1 VIFVPVSCE
10 HVDNFQFHSG
20 LTSSQSHVT
29 ERGLSRPNNS
39 AAKKDMNTSA
49 TVKYIYV
56 TGWEVRTENISAR
69 DRRSGDASETEG
81 KYFSR
86 QKVFPCTEISLVD
99 RRDLGDRDNVF
110 PISHINTTFPLS
122 GITFCRVNDFSIQ
135 LMFSATSQLTCDQAL
150 FYK

>member
-1 VIFVPVSCE
+1 MLF
-10 HVDNFQFHSG
+10 
-20 LTSSQSHVT
+20 
-29 ERGLSRPNNS
+29 
-39 AAKKDMNTSA
+39 
-49 TVKYIYV
+49 

-122 GITFCRVNDFSIQ
+122 GITFCRVSDFSRVSDCQ
-135 LMFSATSQLTCDQAL
+135 RPLKA
-150 FYK
+150 